1 MAAGRAPEILGFLM
15 NILIFNWRDMTHPQA
30 GGAEIYLHEQA
41 RLWVEQGYRVAW
53 ICGASSGH
61 PARDVRDGIEILRMG
76 GTYGVYL
83 CAWWQYIRLGWKPDV
98 IVDAE
103 NGIPFFTPL
112 YTRVPVVLLIFHV
125 HTDVWKREFSG
136 LAARVGNWLESWLMP
151 RVYRKNQIVTISK
164 SSEKMVRELFPSNP
178 LELVYSAVDENYHP
192 GVKSDSPELLYVGR
206 LKRYKYIDVILRAMA
221 ELKDSDCM
229 LNIVGQGDDE
239 SRLRTLCD
247 ELGLNGRVCFL
258 GFVSEEKKKELL
270 QRAWIFVNP
279 SSMEG
284 WGITNI
290 EANACGTPV
299 LGADVPGIQES
310 VSTGKSGWLIPCGDV
325 HALTDNLQRL
335 LRHPEELDALRES
348 SLQWADKFSWKESAA
363 IFLDV
368 LKKAVSAK
376 SDQPG
381 K

>member
-1 MAAGRAPEILGFLM
+1 M
-15 NILIFNWRDMTHPQA
+15 NILIFNWRDITHPQA

-41 RLWVEQGYRVAW
+41 RLWAELGHRVAW

-61 PARDVRDGIEILRMG
+61 PAKDVRDGIEILRMG

-98 IVDAE
+98 IIDAE

-112 YTRVPVVLLIFHV
+112 YSRVPVVLLIFHV

-136 LAARVGNWLESWLMP
+136 LAARVGHWLESWLMP
-151 RVYRKNQIVTISK
+151 RVYARNKVVTISK
-164 SSEKMVRELFPSNP
+164 SSEKMVRELFPKNQID
-178 LELVYSAVDENYHP
+178 LVYSAVDEAYRP
-192 GVKSDSPELLYVGR
+192 GPKAETPELLYVGR
-206 LKRYKYIDVILRAMA
+206 LKRYKYVDVILRAMA
-221 ELKDSDCM
+221 NLKGIQCT

-239 SRLRTLCD
+239 FRLKKMCED
-247 ELGLNGRVCFL
+247 LNLENVNFF
-258 GFVSEEKKKELL
+258 GFVSEERKQELL

-299 LGADVPGIQES
+299 LGADVPGIQDS
-310 VSTGKSGWLIPCGDV
+310 VQAGRSGWLIACGDDRAWV
-325 HALTDNLQRL
+325 ESLRML
-335 LRHPEELDALRES
+335 LEHPEALEALRES
-348 SLQWADKFSWKESAA
+348 SLQWAQTFSWT
-363 IFLDV
+363 
-368 LKKAVSAK
+368 VSAK
-376 SDQPG
+376 NFLEILQREVGSLNACKQGDG
-381 K
+381 GRG